1 MYSKTLTITE
11 SDSDQ
16 VESVAED
23 NSEVDSL
30 ISRYEALK
38 DEQPEEAFISL
49 KQALRMAQST
59 GHERGELESLLL
71 FGDYYETFQMRDSA
85 LLSYKVAENIA
96 ISLNEKKAQLRALV
110 GQGMSLTYLQRLKE
124 ADSLTQAAVEIAK
137 QDPVDSITLVKA
149 YTNLSN
155 IAFYSDE
162 YDSSIA
168 YDQQSLNYNAH
179 DLNLRARSFL
189 NIGSSHII
197 LGHYKK
203 SEEYFLKALSTANE
217 ADDMN
222 MIALAHLELG
232 RLRAQ
237 QENYNEAKSYY
248 NLALEQFRR
257 LNDKGRM
264 ASIYHNVA
272 LIDLWQKQ
280 YDNAIT
286 GFNSALELM
295 KDIDSPFNQASSLY
309 QLGITYFEK
318 GEFSKSESYLLEVEA
333 IYDSIGNL
341 NMQRW
346 TALRLSDLYAATNKY
361 EEAYAFLQEVQV
373 YDDSLLSIEQ
383 SRNFREIEEKYQN
396 EQKEREIELLNAEN
410 QVAELE
416 IEKQTNLRNY
426 LILAAILLAL
436 LIGVLYSRYKL
447 NARANARLKELDT
460 LKTKFF
466 TNISHEFRTP
476 LTLIKGP
483 IELAEESPKKPMPLE
498 NIKMVRRNANR
509 LLKLVNQLLDL
520 SKIDAGGLNL
530 EPNEGNIFKCLRAAA
545 SSFSSHAAQRNI
557 DYQIKIPSR
566 SLWASFDRDKL
577 EKVAYNLLSNA
588 FKFTP
593 DNETVVFSAT
603 YDGGRLQMEVRD
615 TGQGIP
621 AKGLHKIFDRFY
633 QVDDSFTKEKEGTG
647 VGLALTKELI
657 ELMEGA
663 IFVESEVDQG
673 TSFKVI
679 IPLEEILTS
688 HQDIETDT
696 FSETEEFEISE
707 RIPLNEQ
714 PATEKTILIIED
726 NVDMRDFI
734 RQQLIDEY
742 RIIEAFNGQ
751 LGLEKAR
758 NHTPDLIIT
767 DLMMPQMDGM
777 TLCKELK
784 LNIHTS
790 HIPIIMLTAKAGIE
804 NKIEGLETGA
814 DDYLT
819 KPFNTLELQARV
831 KNLTQQRE
839 KLRELFT
846 KSRYVHPKEVTV
858 NSMDEQFL
866 QRVLDL
872 FEENYADPEFG
883 TSAMQESL
891 AMSKAQLHRK
901 FKAITSQTPGELLR
915 NFRLKRAAQIL
926 KQDGENVTQVAYAVG
941 FNNLSYFAKC
951 FKSLF
956 GVTPSVYAKK
966 KHPEGF

>member
-1 MYSKTLTITE
+1 VSSKLQAKTE
-11 SDSDQ
+11 TDSHQ
-16 VESVAED
+16 VEIIDQDS
-23 NSEVDSL
+23 SGVDSL
-30 ISRYEALK
+30 LSRYEALK
-38 DEQPEEAFISL
+38 DDNREEAVLLL
-49 KQALRMAQST
+49 KQSLQLARAT
-59 GHERGELESLLL
+59 GYKRGELESLIQYGEYLES
-71 FGDYYETFQMRDSA
+71 FGKQDSA
-85 LLSYKVAENIA
+85 LLFYKNAEEIA
-96 ISLNEKKAQLRALV
+96 ISLNEKKAQSRVLV
-110 GQGMSLTYLQRLKE
+110 GQGMSLTYLQRLEE
-124 ADSLTQAAVEIAK
+124 ADSVTQAAIEIAK
-137 QDPVDSITLVKA
+137 QDPIDSITLAKA

-155 IAFYSDE
+155 IAFYSDQ
-162 YDSSIA
+162 YDASIA
-168 YDQQSLNYNAH
+168 YDQQSLAYNTQS
-179 DLNLRARSFL
+179 LKMRARSLL
-189 NIGSSHII
+189 NIGSTHFR
-197 LGHYKK
+197 LALHKK
-203 SEEYFLKALSTANE
+203 ADEYFLKALEAANE
-217 ADDMN
+217 ADDQDM
-222 MIALAHLELG
+222 MALAHLELG
-232 RLRAQ
+232 RLRAE
-237 QENYNEAKSYY
+237 QEMYNEAKSYY
-248 NLALEQFRR
+248 KLALEQFRR
-257 LNDKGRM
+257 SNAVGRI
-264 ASIYHNVA
+264 ASIQHNIA
-272 LIDLWQKQ
+272 IIDLSQKR
-280 YDNAIT
+280 YDEAIA
-286 GFNSALELM
+286 GFRSALELM
-295 KDIDSPFNQASSLY
+295 EDIDSPYNQAATLY

-318 GEFSKSESYLLEVEA
+318 QEFSHAESYLLKA
-333 IYDSIGNL
+333 NGIYDTMGNL

-346 TALRLSDLYAATNKY
+346 TALRLSDLYAATNNYKK
-361 EEAYAFLQEVQV
+361 AYQFLQVV
-373 YDDSLLSIEQ
+373 KTKDDSLFSLNQ
-383 SRNFREIEEKYQN
+383 SERFQEIEEKYQN
-396 EQKEREIELLNAEN
+396 EQKQREIELLNAEN
-410 QVAELE
+410 QVAQLE

-436 LIGVLYSRYKL
+436 LIGVVYNRYKL

-483 IELAEESPKKPMPLE
+483 IELAEESPEKPMPLE

-530 EPNEGNIFKCLRAAA
+530 EPSEGNIFKCLRAAA
-545 SSFSSHAAQRNI
+545 SSFSSHAAQRNM

-593 DNETVVFSAT
+593 DNETVVFSAI
-603 YDGGRLQMEVRD
+603 YDSGRLQMEVKD

-633 QVDDSFTKEKEGTG
+633 QVDDSFTREKEGTG

-657 ELMEGA
+657 ELMEGV

-673 TSFKVI
+673 TLFKVI

-688 HQDIETDT
+688 QQDIDTDT
-696 FSETEEFEISE
+696 LYAEDDLEVLERSALQEQSESE
-707 RIPLNEQ
+707 
-714 PATEKTILIIED
+714 KSILIIED
-726 NVDMRDFI
+726 NVDMRHFI
-734 RQQLIDEY
+734 RQQLVDEY
-742 RIIEAFNGQ
+742 RIIEASEGQ
-751 LGLEKAR
+751 TGLEKAK

-767 DLMMPQMDGM
+767 DLMMPQIDGM

-819 KPFNTLELQARV
+819 KPFNTLELQVRV
-831 KNLTQQRE
+831 KNLMQQRD
-839 KLRELFT
+839 KLKELFT
-846 KSRYVHPKEVTV
+846 KSGFVHPKEVTV

-872 FEENYADPEFG
+872 FEEKYADPDFG
-883 TSAMQESL
+883 TSDMQESL

-966 KHPEGF
+966 EHSEGL